1 MPLKNG
7 IENRQD
13 YLFIQQSLLNNIMQ
27 YDRARSMIDA
37 METDTDTKEA
47 MLKAFVRRLGLFGR
61 NILFFNEPFT
71 PVSLTGTNCAL
82 SCKHCNSHYLRHMLD
97 GSEGKLE
104 AEAAKLANQGAKG
117 ILLSG
122 GSAAD
127 GSVPTYEQS
136 EVIKKIKHDTKLKIS
151 AHTGIVNSSQAQKL
165 SEYLDMAL
173 VDVLGDDETIHDVLG
188 IDAYVQDYEDTLKH
202 LSSAG
207 IPLAPHIIVGLDNG
221 RLKGE
226 FKALEIVKKFNP
238 VTVVIVVFIPTKGT
252 AMEGVPPPK
261 IEDAVKVIT
270 TAREMFDVPLSLS
283 CVRPGG
289 RYRSELDKYAILGGI
304 DRIAVPSKSAS
315 VTAGELGLNIIEIP
329 EMCCSYEVKR

>member
-1 MPLKNG
+1 MHFD
-7 IENRQD
+7 IYRV
-13 YLFIQQSLLNNIMQ
+13 
-27 YDRARSMIDA
+27 RSMIDA
-37 METDTDTKEA
+37 LETDAGTKA
-47 MLKAFVRRLGLFGR
+47 SMLRAFTRRLELFGSDIR
-61 NILFFNEPFT
+61 FFVEPFT
-71 PVSLTGTNCAL
+71 PVSLTGTRCAH

-97 GSEGKLE
+97 GSGGKLQTE
-104 AEAAKLANQGAKG
+104 ASKLSDKGAEG

-136 EVIKKIKHDTKLKIS
+136 DVIQKIKHDTKLKIS
-151 AHTGIVNSSQAQKL
+151 AHTGIVNSSQARIL

-173 VDVLGDDETIHDVLG
+173 VDILGDDETIHDVLG
-188 IDAYVQDYEDTLKH
+188 IDACVQDYEDTLNH

-238 VTVVIVVFIPTKGT
+238 ATVVIVVFIPTKGT
-252 AMEGVPPPK
+252 ALEGAPPPK
-261 IEDAVKVIT
+261 IQDVVKVIT
-270 TAREMFDVPLSLS
+270 TARMMFDVPLSLS

-304 DRIAVPSKSAS
+304 DRIAVPSRKAFTTSK
-315 VTAGELGLNIIEIP
+315 ELGLNIIEIP
-329 EMCCSYEVKR
+329 KMCCSYKIN

>member
-1 MPLKNG
+1 MIPDLH
-7 IENRQD
+7 
-13 YLFIQQSLLNNIMQ
+13 
-27 YDRARSMIDA
+27 RARTMIHA
-37 METDTDTKEA
+37 LETDPDTKA
-47 MLKAFVRRLGLFGR
+47 SMLGAFARRLELFGS

-71 PVSLTGTNCAL
+71 PVSLTGARCAL

-104 AEAAKLANQGAKG
+104 AEAEKLADRGAQG

-122 GSAAD
+122 GSAKD

-136 EVIKKIKHDTKLKIS
+136 GVIQKIKRDTKLKIS
-151 AHTGIVNSSQAQKL
+151 AHTGIVNSSQAQIL

-173 VDVLGDDETIHDVLG
+173 VDVLGDDETIHDILG
-188 IDAYVQDYEDTLKH
+188 IDACVKDYEESLRH
-202 LSSAG
+202 LSSLG
-207 IPLAPHIIVGLDNG
+207 IPLAPHIIVGLHNG

-261 IEDAVKVIT
+261 IEDVVKVIT

-289 RYRSELDKYAILGGI
+289 RYRRELDKYAILGGI
-304 DRIAVPSKSAS
+304 DRIAVPSRSAL
-315 VTAGELGLNIIEIP
+315 VTARELGLNIIEIP
-329 EMCCSYEVKR
+329 KMCCSYGVIR